1 MKRKNRS
8 DFPPP
13 EHIRSGSGWKTGT
26 ATVQNMDVNELD
38 YQISWTPLSS
48 EDGCEGYQA
57 YIQMYDGDQPGK
69 ARKLGELV
77 KAGTQTDGTYK
88 ERLFLDESY
97 AGKRL

>member
-1 MKRKNRS
+1 MSWIIR
-8 DFPPP
+8 FP
-13 EHIRSGSGWKTGT
+13 G
-26 ATVQNMDVNELD
+26 
-38 YQISWTPLSS
+38 TPLSS

-57 YIQMYDGDQPGK
+57 YIQTYDGDQPGK

-97 AGKRL
+97 AGKTVVIYLVAKSGSLR